1 MAKKA
6 SYRDYAGMPRLS
18 SKVDKDKKLVRIGA
32 AIRAKR
38 KEAGISQEALAAISG
53 VERSNM
59 GKIER
64 GENNLSLLNLIR
76 ITDALGCKAVDIL
89 AIANL

>member
-1 MAKKA
+1 
-6 SYRDYAGMPRLS
+6 MPRLS
-18 SKVDKDKKLVRIGA
+18 SKVDKNKKLLSLGK

-38 KEAGISQEALAAISG
+38 KSLGISQEDLAITAC

-64 GENNLSLLNLIR
+64 GENNLSILNLIR
-76 ITDALGCKAVDIL
+76 IAEALDSNAAQIL
-89 AIANL
+89 EAAGL

>member
-1 MAKKA
+1 
-6 SYRDYAGMPRLS
+6 MPRLS
-18 SKVDKDKKLVRIGA
+18 SKVDKDKKLVRVGA

-38 KEAGISQEALAAISG
+38 KELGISQEALAVISG

-64 GENNLSLLNLIR
+64 GENNLSVLNLAR
-76 ITDALGCKAVDIL
+76 IADALDCKAADIL
-89 AIANL
+89 TAANI

>member
-1 MAKKA
+1 
-6 SYRDYAGMPRLS
+6 MPRLS
-18 SKVDKDKKLVRIGA
+18 SKADKDKKLVRLGA

-38 KEAGISQEALAAISG
+38 KELGVSQEELAITAG

-64 GENNLSLLNLIR
+64 GENNLSVLNLIR
-76 ITDALGCKAVDIL
+76 IADALDSKAAEIFGDAGL
-89 AIANL
+89 

>member
-1 MAKKA
+1 
-6 SYRDYAGMPRLS
+6 MPRLS
-18 SKVDKDKKLVRIGA
+18 SKVDKDKKLVRVGA

-38 KEAGISQEALAAISG
+38 KEQGISQEALASMSG

-64 GENNLSLLNLIR
+64 GENNLSLLNLVR
-76 ITDALGCKAVDIL
+76 VADALGCKGSEILGMADI
-89 AIANL
+89 

>member
-1 MAKKA
+1 
-6 SYRDYAGMPRLS
+6 MPRLS
-18 SKVDKDKKLVRIGA
+18 SKADKDKKLVRLGA

-38 KEAGISQEALAAISG
+38 KNLGVSQEELAISSG

-64 GENNLSLLNLIR
+64 GENNLSVLNLIR
-76 ITDALGCKAVDIL
+76 IAEALDSKAAEILVDAEL
-89 AIANL
+89 

>member
-1 MAKKA
+1 M
-6 SYRDYAGMPRLS
+6 RL
-18 SKVDKDKKLVRIGA
+18 GA

-38 KEAGISQEALAAISG
+38 KNLGVSQEELAIGSG

-64 GENNLSLLNLIR
+64 GENNLSVLNLIR
-76 ITDALGCKAVDIL
+76 IAEALDSTAAEILVDAGL
-89 AIANL
+89 

>member
-1 MAKKA
+1 
-6 SYRDYAGMPRLS
+6 MPRLS
-18 SKVDKDKKLVRIGA
+18 SKVDKDKKLVQVGA

-38 KEAGISQEALAAISG
+38 KEQGISQEGLAVISG

-64 GENNLSLLNLIR
+64 GENNLSVLNLAR
-76 ITDALGCKAVDIL
+76 IADSLNCKAADIL
-89 AIANL
+89 ALADI

>member
-1 MAKKA
+1 
-6 SYRDYAGMPRLS
+6 MPRLS
-18 SKVDKDKKLVRIGA
+18 AKLDKDKKLISLGA

-38 KEAGISQEALAAISG
+38 KELGVSQEELAMRSG

-64 GENNLSLLNLIR
+64 GENNLSVLNLVR
-76 ITDALGCKAVDIL
+76 IAAALDGNASDIL
-89 AIANL
+89 ADAGL

>member
-1 MAKKA
+1 
-6 SYRDYAGMPRLS
+6 MPRLS
-18 SKVDKDKKLVRIGA
+18 SKADKDKKLVRLGA

-38 KEAGISQEALAAISG
+38 REHGISQEELAIVSG

-64 GENNLSLLNLIR
+64 GENNLSILNLVR
-76 ITDALGCKAVDIL
+76 IADALDCKAADIL
-89 AIANL
+89 MSASL

>member
-1 MAKKA
+1 
-6 SYRDYAGMPRLS
+6 MPRLS
-18 SKVDKDKKLVRIGA
+18 SKSDKGKKLVRLGA

-38 KEAGISQEALAAISG
+38 KELGVSQEELAIVSG

-64 GENNLSLLNLIR
+64 GENNLSVLNLIR
-76 ITDALGCKAVDIL
+76 IADALDSKAAEIL
-89 AIANL
+89 AEAGL

>member
-1 MAKKA
+1 
-6 SYRDYAGMPRLS
+6 MPRLS
-18 SKVDKDKKLVRIGA
+18 SKADKDKKLVRLGA

-38 KEAGISQEALAAISG
+38 KEMGVSQEELAIVSG

-64 GENNLSLLNLIR
+64 GENNLSVLNLIR
-76 ITDALGCKAVDIL
+76 IADALDSKAAEIMADAGL
-89 AIANL
+89 

>member
-1 MAKKA
+1 
-6 SYRDYAGMPRLS
+6 MPRLS
-18 SKVDKDKKLVRIGA
+18 SKVDKDKKLVRVGA
-32 AIRAKR
+32 AIRAMR
-38 KEAGISQEALAAISG
+38 KERGISQEALASISG

-64 GENNLSLLNLIR
+64 GENNLSLLNLVR

-89 AIANL
+89 AIADL